1 MKIALPILSL
11 IMLPALAI
19 QVRYLIFK
27 RGRTKEQ
34 RNLAEGLLEAVP
46 HDLCIMGMTLGMATF
61 VQTFNQRATTN
72 PVILVSAVL
81 PIYVMAFI
89 PILTSRRLKLVLG
102 ILAYLIGAGTFFS
115 MLI

>member
-19 QVRYLIFK
+19 QVRYFIFK
-27 RGRTKEQ
+27 RGRTKKQ
-34 RNLAEGLLEAVP
+34 RDLAEGLLEAVP

-61 VQTFNQRATTN
+61 MQTFNHLSTTN
-72 PVILVSAVL
+72 PFILISAIL

-89 PILTSRRLKLVLG
+89 PILTDRRLKLVFG

-115 MLI
+115 KLI